1 MRTPNKFD
9 LMIEDIINKCDDKKV
24 KVMSHNLTGIVEVCV
39 TNDLSVFNGSRF
51 MQAADDVT
59 VSSSVITV
67 GTEKEDLILMTDLR
81 NKTGARITGSYNEE
95 MTPRYFDLYCEKEGA
110 LLINLK

>member
-1 MRTPNKFD
+1 
-9 LMIEDIINKCDDKKV
+9 
-24 KVMSHNLTGIVEVCV
+24 
-39 TNDLSVFNGSRF
+39 LSVFNGSRF
-51 MQAADDVT
+51 MQAADDIT
-59 VSSSVITV
+59 VRSSVITV

-95 MTPRYFDLYCEKEGA
+95 ISSYLFDLYCEKEGA